1 MFHCFVH
8 KFKTLE
14 SISFQARL
22 ALYYGYDISDSNTS
36 LLLIFQQIIY
46 YIITTH
52 FYNDKYIQILISG
65 RNRYMSNILVIGKR
79 IVIIQCFKVLSREL
93 TLVLSDTRELNRVP
107 NTK

>member
-1 MFHCFVH
+1 M
-8 KFKTLE
+8 E

-65 RNRYMSNILVIGKR
+65 RNRYMLQIQALRVEQVKEPCIGL
-79 IVIIQCFKVLSREL
+79 IQENSIENFV
-93 TLVLSDTRELNRVP
+93 
-107 NTK
+107 